1 MGATVPHAITSNTP
15 NRIEVDAG
23 AVYLDW
29 GETGEVLLGAC
40 RGGGRFE
47 VNETLRQ
54 AEVDG
59 VGFGSIKGLK
69 RSINLIV
76 TLKVTLVEWSLAQLT
91 RMCRGTST
99 SDGTYRIITPS
110 TGLATGDFLE
120 NVSLVASVMN
130 TATPVVITL
139 LNPIETGPWTIA
151 TADEDEGQMEVNF
164 EAHYDTDAMT
174 TVPYLL
180 QWPVGAS

>member
-1 MGATVPHAITSNTP
+1 MGATTKHAITSNTP

-29 GETGEVLLGAC
+29 GESGEVLLGAC
-40 RGGGRFE
+40 RGGSRFE
-47 VNETLRQ
+47 VNETQRQ

-59 VGFGSIKGLK
+59 IGFGSIKGLK

-99 SDGTYRIITPS
+99 SDGTYRLITPS
-110 TGLATGDFLE
+110 TGLATTDYLT
-120 NVSLVASVMN
+120 NVALVGSVMN
-130 TATPVVITL
+130 TDTPVVIML
-139 LNPIETGPWTIA
+139 LNPIESGPWTIS

-164 EAHYDTDAMT
+164 EAHYDTAAMT
-174 TVPYLL
+174 TVPYTIR
-180 QWPVGAS
+180 WPVGAS